1 MGEHGPTTVGLSGHK
16 SIPLYTGGL
25 EAHRFSY
32 DVVYTNMQAAGAYR
46 GYGATQ
52 GIFALESAVNEL
64 ADRLKMDP
72 LVLREKNIV
81 REGMMMPAYYGE
93 MANACALDRCI
104 ARCKELFRWEEK
116 YPVRDMENGKVR
128 TAGVA
133 LAMQGSCISGVD
145 VGSATIKLGD

>member
-1 MGEHGPTTVGLSGHK
+1 M
-16 SIPLYTGGL
+16 
-25 EAHRFSY
+25 
-32 DVVYTNMQAAGAYR
+32 
-46 GYGATQ
+46 
-52 GIFALESAVNEL
+52 NEL

-116 YPVRDMENGKVR
+116 YPVRDMGNGKVR

-145 VGSATIKLGD
+145 VGSATIKLGDEGFYNLIIGAADMGTGCDTILAQMAAECMECPLEDIEVFGADTDS